1 MINDHIIKLIKQK
14 LNYVPSPEQEK
25 TITKLS
31 IFVTSQ
37 SSDFIFLLKGYAGTG
52 KTSLVAALVR
62 ALNELKI
69 RPVLMAP
76 TGRAAK
82 VFSSYASAP
91 ACTIHKKIYRRKSI
105 DGGAGLFT
113 LAHNMHSD
121 TVFIVDEAS
130 MIAGGSYEQSVFGS
144 GNLLDDMMEYV
155 KSGKRCKLIII
166 GDDAQLPPVG
176 FSISPALD
184 VNRLEYYG
192 DCVSAELTEVARQS
206 SESGILFNATAI
218 RKQMENND
226 IRHPVF
232 RTEGFP
238 DVEFVYGPD
247 LLEAI
252 SDAYSEYGRNETIIL
267 CRSNKRAN
275 KYNEG
280 VRRSVLYME
289 EEVESGDRLMV
300 VKNNYQSLKDVTETN
315 FIANGD
321 MACVRRIRKYYERYG
336 MRYADASLEFEDYGE
351 IELDVKLILDTL
363 AIESASL
370 STEKNRELFYAV
382 CEDYAHIGDK
392 RKRFNAVKDDP
403 FFNALQVK
411 FAYAVTCHKAQGGQW
426 KCVFLDRPFFPDGG
440 FSFED
445 LRWFYTAVTRAVDK
459 LYLVNFDK
467 SFET

>member
-1 MINDHIIKLIKQK
+1 MINDHIASLIKDK
-14 LNYVPSPEQEK
+14 LNYAPTSEQEQ
-25 TITKLS
+25 TIGKLS
-31 IFVTSQ
+31 VFIAESG
-37 SSDFIFLLKGYAGTG
+37 SDFIFLLKGYAGTG

-69 RPVLMAP
+69 RTVLMAP

-82 VFSSYASAP
+82 VFSSYASVP
-91 ACTIHKKIYRRKSI
+91 ACTIHKKIYRQKSV
-105 DGGAGLFT
+105 DGGTGLFA
-113 LAHNMHSD
+113 LAPNKYSD
-121 TVFIVDEAS
+121 AVFIVDEAS
-130 MIAGGSYEQSVFGS
+130 MIASGSYEQSVFGS

-155 KSGKRCKLIII
+155 KSGKRCKLIIA

-184 VNRLEYYG
+184 ISRLKMYG

-206 SESGILFNATAI
+206 AESGILFNATAI
-218 RKQMENND
+218 RKQIENKD
-226 IRHPVF
+226 VRLPTFH
-232 RTEGFP
+232 TEGFT
-238 DVEFVYGPD
+238 DVEFVSGQD

-252 SDAYSEYGRNETIIL
+252 SDAYSQYGREETIIL

-275 KYNEG
+275 RFNEG
-280 VRRSVLYME
+280 VRRNVLYME
-289 EEVESGDRLMV
+289 EEVESGDRVMV
-300 VKNNYQSLKDVTETN
+300 VKNNYQSLKDVEETD

-321 MACVRRIRKYYERYG
+321 MARIRRIRKYYERYG
-336 MRYADASLEFEDYGE
+336 MRYVDASLELEDYGE
-351 IELDVKLILDTL
+351 IEIDAKLILDTL

-392 RKRFNAVKDDP
+392 RQRFKAVRDDP

-411 FAYAVTCHKAQGGQW
+411 FAYSVTCHKAQGGQW
-426 KCVFLDRPFFPDGG
+426 KCVFLDRPYFPEGG
-440 FSFED
+440 FAFED

-459 LYLVNFDK
+459 LYLVNF
-467 SFET
+467 